1 MPKKK
6 KAKKTKKIKKVK
18 KSKKVKLLDK
28 SKLSSKVADKKNVS
42 LGSDDKPEIKK
53 IKTHGIKLKNIYQK
67 KM

>member
-28 SKLSSKVADKKNVS
+28 AKLSSKVADKKNIALS
-42 LGSDDKPEIKK
+42 SDEKPEIKK
-53 IKTHGIKLKNIYQK
+53 IKNNPQK
-67 KM
+67 SVYII